1 MKKNTKIILGLVVL
15 GGAIYLMKKKAKT
28 ETPVLEGE
36 AEGGTESG
44 GGFGGGGIGGG
55 YGMPVMGN
63 RTTPPAPAPTSVET
77 AKPVNVQSST
87 SSSKMAEEGVS
98 KSTLA
103 DAQNMINWGIAPMR
117 TFIINRYPTAPIE
130 LVNKTGSQVA
140 TFQKSNLGMKGAEA
154 NPKII
159 ALIDSLIKPVITAM
173 SSVQGGGSSIGRPN
187 VGGA

>member
-15 GGAIYLMKKKAKT
+15 GGAIYLMKKKGKT
-28 ETPVLEGE
+28 ETPALEE
-36 AEGGTESG
+36 EGGTESG

-55 YGMPVMGN
+55 GMPVMGN
-63 RTTPPAPAPTSVET
+63 RTTAPTTPSLEV
-77 AKPVNVQSST
+77 AKPSNLQSST
-87 SSSKMAEEGVS
+87 SNSVKTAEEGVS

-117 TFIINRYPTAPIE
+117 TFIITRYPTAPIE
-130 LVNKTGSQVA
+130 AVNKAGSQIV
-140 TFQKSNLGMKGAEA
+140 TFQKSNSGMSGAEA

-159 ALIDSLIKPVITAM
+159 AMIDSLIKPVITAM
-173 SSVQGGGSSIGRPN
+173 TITQGSGSAIGRPN

>member
-15 GGAIYLMKKKAKT
+15 GGAIYLMKKKGKT
-28 ETPVLEGE
+28 ETPVLEE
-36 AEGGTESG
+36 EGGTESG

-55 YGMPVMGN
+55 YGMPVLSN
-63 RTTPPAPAPTSVET
+63 RTTTPTTPTLEV
-77 AKPVNVQSST
+77 AKPVNVVSAT
-87 SSSKMAEEGVS
+87 SSSSKTAEEGVS

-103 DAQNMINWGIAPMR
+103 DAQNMINFGIAPMR

-130 LVNKTGSQVA
+130 AVNKAGSQIA
-140 TFQKSNLGMKGAEA
+140 TFQKSNSGMSGAEA

-159 ALIDSLIKPVITAM
+159 AMIDSLIKPVIAAM
-173 SSVQGGGSSIGRPN
+173 SVSQGSGSSIGKPN

>member
-28 ETPVLEGE
+28 ETPALEE
-36 AEGGTESG
+36 EGGTESG

-63 RTTPPAPAPTSVET
+63 RTTAPTTPTLET

-87 SSSKMAEEGVS
+87 SSSRTAEEGVS

-117 TFIINRYPTAPIE
+117 TFIITRYPTAPIE
-130 LVNKTGSQVA
+130 AVNKAGSQIA
-140 TFQKSNLGMKGAEA
+140 TFQKSNSGMSGAEA

-159 ALIDSLIKPVITAM
+159 AMIDSLIKPVITAM
-173 SSVQGGGSSIGRPN
+173 SVSQGSGSSISRPN

>member
-28 ETPVLEGE
+28 EEVSTE
-36 AEGGTESG
+36 EGGTESG

-55 YGMPVMGN
+55 YGMPVLSN
-63 RTTPPAPAPTSVET
+63 RTTTPTTPTLEV
-77 AKPVNVQSST
+77 AKPVNVVSAT
-87 SSSKMAEEGVS
+87 SSSKTAEEGVS

-103 DAQNMINWGIAPMR
+103 DAQNMINFGIAPMR

-130 LVNKTGSQVA
+130 AVNNAGSQIA
-140 TFQKSNLGMKGAEA
+140 TFQKSNSGMSGAEA

-159 ALIDSLIKPVITAM
+159 AMIDSLIKPVIAAM
-173 SSVQGGGSSIGRPN
+173 SVSRGSGSSIGRPN

>member
-15 GGAIYLMKKKAKT
+15 GGAIYLMKKKGKT
-28 ETPVLEGE
+28 EEVSTE
-36 AEGGTESG
+36 EGGTESG

-55 YGMPVMGN
+55 GMPLGIN
-63 RTTPPAPAPTSVET
+63 RATPTTNPTLET
-77 AKPVNVQSST
+77 AKPSNVQSST
-87 SSSKMAEEGVS
+87 SNSVKTAEEGVS

-130 LVNKTGSQVA
+130 AVNKAGSQIA
-140 TFQKSNLGMKGAEA
+140 TFQKSNSGMSGAEA

-159 ALIDSLIKPVITAM
+159 AMIDSLIKPVITAM
-173 SSVQGGGSSIGRPN
+173 TITQGSGSAIGRPN

>member
-15 GGAIYLMKKKAKT
+15 GGAIYLMKKKGKT
-28 ETPVLEGE
+28 EEVSTE
-36 AEGGTESG
+36 EGGTESG

-55 YGMPVMGN
+55 YGMPVIGN
-63 RTTPPAPAPTSVET
+63 RTTTPTTPTLET
-77 AKPVNVQSST
+77 AKPSNLQSST
-87 SSSKMAEEGVS
+87 SSSKTAEEGVS

-117 TFIINRYPTAPIE
+117 TFIINRFPTAPIE
-130 LVNKTGSQVA
+130 AVNKAGSQIA
-140 TFQKSNLGMKGAEA
+140 TFQKSNSGMSGAEA

-159 ALIDSLIKPVITAM
+159 AMIDSLIKPVITAM
-173 SSVQGGGSSIGRPN
+173 TITQGSGSPIGIPN